1 MLWAVRW
8 PNAGPEL
15 ESFADVPPPLRIL
28 IAHNAYR
35 LRGGEDLMVDA
46 EAQLLRAHGHEVLR
60 YHRHNDEVD
69 ASQPL
74 RLLRDSVW
82 SHRTTADLD
91 AVFRDFRP
99 DVLHVHNTLSLISP
113 SVYWAAHRA
122 RVPVVQTLHNFRL
135 MCPQALML
143 REGRVCTDCV
153 GHVPWRAVV
162 HRCYRESAAQS
173 AAVALTLQSHRLLGT
188 WQRKVTLYIALNAFC
203 RQTFIDGG
211 LPAERLRIKPNF
223 IDAPS
228 PPPEGARDGLLFVG
242 RLSVEKG
249 IDTLVRA
256 AALLPQG
263 TTVRVAGE
271 GPLSHLTQ
279 AAPGLSPLGALPQAD
294 VLQAMA
300 GATALVVPSIWYE
313 NFPRTVVEAYAQG
326 LPVIASRLG
335 ALADLVDDGQ
345 TGLLFNPGDPVDL
358 AAKLQWAQSHPA
370 EMRRMGRAARTR
382 YEQELT
388 GAQNARQLESIYRE
402 AMALRAAELT

>member
-1 MLWAVRW
+1 M
-8 PNAGPEL
+8 PH
-15 ESFADVPPPLRIL
+15 PLRIL

-46 EAQLLRAHGHEVLR
+46 EEQLLRAHGHEVLR

-69 ASQPL
+69 ARQPL

-82 SHRTTADLD
+82 SRRTTADLD
-91 AVFRDFRP
+91 ALFRSFRP

-153 GHVPWRAVV
+153 GKVPWRAVA

-173 AAVALTLQSHRLLGT
+173 AAVALTLQTHRLLGT
-188 WQRKVTLYIALNAFC
+188 WQDKVTLYIALNAFC

-211 LPAERLRIKPNF
+211 LPAERIRIKPNF
-223 IDAPS
+223 IESPT
-228 PPPEGARDGLLFVG
+228 PPPDGTRDGLLFVG

-249 IDTLVRA
+249 IETLVQA
-256 AALLPQG
+256 AARLPQG
-263 TTVRVAGE
+263 MTVRVAGE
-271 GPLSHLTQ
+271 GPLGHLTER
-279 AAPGLSPLGALPQAD
+279 AAGLTPLGPLSQPE
-294 VLQAMA
+294 VLHAMA
-300 GATALVVPSIWYE
+300 RATALVVPSIWYE

-326 LPVIASRLG
+326 LPVIASRMG
-335 ALADLVDDGQ
+335 ALADLVEDGK

-358 AAKLQWAQSHPA
+358 AAKLQWAQSHPTD
-370 EMRRMGRAARTR
+370 MRRMGRAARTR
-382 YEQELT
+382 YEHELT
-388 GAQNARQLESIYRE
+388 SAQNARQLENIYLE
-402 AMALRAAELT
+402 AMALRAAEPT